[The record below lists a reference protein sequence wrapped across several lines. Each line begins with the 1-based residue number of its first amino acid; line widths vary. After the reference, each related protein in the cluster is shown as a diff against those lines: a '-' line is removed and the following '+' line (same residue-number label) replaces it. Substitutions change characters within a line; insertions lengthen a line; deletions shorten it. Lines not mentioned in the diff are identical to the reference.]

1 MVAAGAS
8 GERGSHDF
16 GEEVLSGAVSGFRF
30 A

>member
-8 GERGSHDF
+8 DEPGSHDF
-16 GEEVLSGAVSGFRF
+16 SEEVLGGAVSGFRF